1 MDSETTLLHKSDN
14 NTWNMALFLI
24 GLVISVSD
32 SGQGYIYNSF
42 NGKLLLELNLHT
54 DWIQDLAFCK
64 NTLSIVSGSKD
75 TMFCIWNIF
84 ENTKVRFQG
93 NGYEIFSVSFS
104 PDGTKIITGT
114 AQNAIIYNA
123 YNGVVISEI
132 KGHEKPVFS
141 CAFSE
146 NGSKIATAS
155 DDGLIIISDAN
166 TGSSIIKIVT
176 DLTFIISIIFSPDA
190 SMIVSGA
197 DEGNLK
203 IWNTLNGS
211 LVRILH
217 GHTDIVTCIAFNVD
231 GTKLVTGSDD
241 KTVRIW
247 NTEDGS
253 LIRTIEGHE
262 SALLS
267 VSFNKNSVVS
277 ISQDHVMIETFL

>member
-1 MDSETTLLHKSDN
+1 
-14 NTWNMALFLI
+14 
-24 GLVISVSD
+24 
-32 SGQGYIYNSF
+32 
-42 NGKLLLELNLHT
+42 
-54 DWIQDLAFCK
+54 
-64 NTLSIVSGSKD
+64 
-75 TMFCIWNIF
+75 
-84 ENTKVRFQG
+84 
-93 NGYEIFSVSFS
+93 
-104 PDGTKIITGT
+104 
-114 AQNAIIYNA
+114 
-123 YNGVVISEI
+123 
-132 KGHEKPVFS
+132 
-141 CAFSE
+141 
-146 NGSKIATAS
+146 
-155 DDGLIIISDAN
+155 
-166 TGSSIIKIVT
+166 
-176 DLTFIISIIFSPDA
+176 
-190 SMIVSGA
+190 MIVSGA